1 MAGSPN
7 HTDADR
13 DWESHG
19 TTYQIMYLV
28 KRPGYDFVFAIP
40 MDYPLYL
47 DADRAILQVCFKGQ
61 RQSNSCVLDLEE
73 LQDFYDSLAH
83 LVEYIRT
90 EREKRGTQL

>member
-47 DADRAILQVCFKGQ
+47 DVDRAILQVCFKGQ